1 MYVYVLQEVSRGHS
15 IPEQEQHGRRSE
27 SFNLRSSQFK
37 ICFMAQ
43 QQAITYQ
50 YDLFSETGQEV
61 DRPYDKSE
69 AVRGAQSAK
78 ALQVKEAG
86 EQGRALAPDLM
97 GAILCHSNI
106 KQAYKQVKQN
116 KGVAGIDQIA
126 VGEFA
131 VWYAEDG
138 KSLLGKL
145 YNGTYQPQGVK
156 QVEIPKP
163 NGGKRKLGIPTVTDR
178 IIQQAIAQVLSPIY
192 EQKFSDHSYG
202 FRPNR
207 SAHQALRKGC
217 GYVESG
223 RTVVIDMDLKTF
235 FDVVN
240 HDRLMY
246 RLSETIGDKTLLRLI
261 RKYLQSG
268 ILIDGVVS
276 QRTEGTPQGSPLS
289 PLLSN
294 IVLDELDK
302 ELERRGHKFVRYADD
317 CNIYVR
323 SQTAGERVMESIT
336 GFIESK
342 LKLLVNKDKSQ
353 VCEVNQTKFLG
364 YTIEKDGNLTI
375 AEKSIERFKEKV
387 RSITKRNRGVKF
399 EQVIAELVPV
409 MRGWLN
415 YFRYARCK
423 RVLKNLDSWIRRKL
437 RCYRLKQCKRVIT
450 LQRFLERQG
459 VESWQSWILA
469 LSGKGHW
476 CKSGCPQ
483 AHQAL
488 NNKWFDAA
496 GLYNLTLNYDRLNN

>member
-1 MYVYVLQEVSRGHS
+1 MSQPQE
-15 IPEQEQHGRRSE
+15 
-27 SFNLRSSQFK
+27 
-37 ICFMAQ
+37 
-43 QQAITYQ
+43 ITYQ
-50 YDLFSETGQEV
+50 YDLFNRQGGEV
-61 DRPYDKSE
+61 VRPFPKSE
-69 AVRGAQSAK
+69 AVCGAQGIK
-78 ALQVKEAG
+78 VLQVREAG
-86 EQGRALAPDLM
+86 EQERALTHDLM

-106 KQAYKQVKQN
+106 QQAYKQVKRN
-116 KGVAGIDQIA
+116 KGVAGIDQMPI
-126 VGEFA
+126 VEFA
-131 VWYAEDG
+131 EWYSHNAET
-138 KSLLGKL
+138 LLSEL

-192 EQKFSDHSYG
+192 ERKFSDQSYG

-207 SAHQALRKGC
+207 SAHQALRKGSE
-217 GYVESG
+217 YVEQG
-223 RTVVIDMDLKTF
+223 RHFVVDMDLKTF

-246 RLSETIGDKTLLRLI
+246 LLSTTIGDKTLLGLI

-268 ILIDGVVS
+268 IMVDGVVS

-323 SQTAGERVMESIT
+323 SQAAGERVLESISR
-336 GFIESK
+336 FIENK
-342 LKLLVNKDKSQ
+342 LKLKVNKEKSQ

-364 YTIEKDGNLTI
+364 YTIQKDGNLSI
-375 AEKSIERFKEKV
+375 AQESVKRFKEKV
-387 RSITKRNRGVKF
+387 RKITKRNRGVKF
-399 EQVIAELVPV
+399 EQVIAELTPV

-423 RVLKNLDSWIRRKL
+423 RLLENIDSWIRRKL

-450 LQRFLERQG
+450 LQQFLKSHG
-459 VESWQSWILA
+459 VETWQSRILA
-469 LSGKGHW
+469 LSGKGLW
-476 CKSGCPQ
+476 RKSGCPQ

-488 NNKWFDAA
+488 SNKWFNDS
-496 GLYNLTLNYDRLNN
+496 GLYNLSLNYARLNN

>member
-1 MYVYVLQEVSRGHS
+1 
-15 IPEQEQHGRRSE
+15 
-27 SFNLRSSQFK
+27 
-37 ICFMAQ
+37 MAQ
-43 QQAITYQ
+43 QQEITYQ
-50 YDLFSETGQEV
+50 YDLFNQMGQDVIRPFGTSEVVCG
-61 DRPYDKSE
+61 S
-69 AVRGAQSAK
+69 QSTK
-78 ALQVKEAG
+78 ALQLKEAG
-86 EQGRALAPDLM
+86 EQERALTHDFM

-116 KGVAGIDQIA
+116 KGVAGIDQMP

-131 VWYAEDG
+131 VWYAANGEI
-138 KSLLGKL
+138 LLSQL
-145 YNGTYQPQGVK
+145 HNGTYEPQGVK

-192 EQKFSDHSYG
+192 ERKFSDHSYG

-207 SAHQALRKGC
+207 SAHQALKKGSE
-217 GYVESG
+217 YVEQG
-223 RTVVIDMDLKTF
+223 RKIVVDMDLKTF

-246 RLSETIGDKTLLRLI
+246 RLSTTIGDKTLLGLI

-268 ILIDGVVS
+268 IMVDGVVS

-294 IVLDELDK
+294 IVLDELDE

-323 SQTAGERVMESIT
+323 SQVAGERVMESVSN
-336 GFIESK
+336 FIENK
-342 LKLLVNKDKSQ
+342 LKLIVNREKSQ

-364 YTIEKDGNLTI
+364 YTIQKDGNLSI
-375 AEKSIERFKEKV
+375 AIKSVERFKEKV
-387 RSITKRNRGVKF
+387 RNITKRNRGVKF
-399 EQVIAELVPV
+399 EQVIAELIPV

-415 YFRYARCK
+415 YFHKARCK
-423 RVLKNLDSWIRRKL
+423 SLLKNLDSWIRRKL
-437 RCYRLKQCKRVIT
+437 RCYRLKQCKRTIT
-450 LQRFLERQG
+450 LQQFLKSRG
-459 VESWQSWILA
+459 VDTWQTWILA

-476 CKSGCPQ
+476 RKSGCPQ
-483 AHQAL
+483 VQQAL
-488 NNKWFDAA
+488 SNKWFDEV
-496 GLYNLTLNYDRLNN
+496 GLYNLTLNYEKLNG

>member
-1 MYVYVLQEVSRGHS
+1 
-15 IPEQEQHGRRSE
+15 
-27 SFNLRSSQFK
+27 
-37 ICFMAQ
+37 MAQ
-43 QQAITYQ
+43 QQGITYQ
-50 YDLFSETGQEV
+50 YDLFNEMGQDV
-61 DRPYDKSE
+61 IRPFAKSE
-69 AVRGAQSAK
+69 VVNGALSTK

-86 EQGRALAPDLM
+86 EQERALTHDLM

-116 KGVAGIDQIA
+116 KGVAGIDQMP

-131 VWYAEDG
+131 LWYAENG
-138 KSLLGKL
+138 KTLLSKL
-145 YNGTYQPQGVK
+145 YNGIYQPQGVK

-192 EQKFSDHSYG
+192 ERKFSDHSYG

-207 SAHQALRKGC
+207 SAHQALRKGSE
-217 GYVESG
+217 YVEDG
-223 RTVVIDMDLKTF
+223 RGIVVDMDLKTF

-246 RLSETIGDKTLLRLI
+246 VLSLTIGDKTLLGLI

-268 ILIDGVVS
+268 IMVDGIVS

-302 ELERRGHKFVRYADD
+302 ELEHRGHKFVRYADD

-323 SQTAGERVMESIT
+323 SLEAGERVMESVSN
-336 GFIESK
+336 FIEIK
-342 LKLLVNKDKSQ
+342 LKLIVNKEKSQ

-364 YTIEKDGNLTI
+364 YTIQKDGNLSI
-375 AEKSIERFKEKV
+375 ATKSIDRFKEKV

-399 EQVIAELVPV
+399 EQVIAELIPV

-415 YFRYARCK
+415 YFHHARCK
-423 RVLKNLDSWIRRKL
+423 SLLKYLDSWIRRKL
-437 RCYRLKQCKRVIT
+437 RCYRLKQCKRTIT
-450 LQRFLERQG
+450 LQQFLKSRG
-459 VESWQSWILA
+459 VETWQSWILA
-469 LSGKGHW
+469 LSGVGHW
-476 CKSGCPQ
+476 RKSGGPQ

-488 NNKWFDAA
+488 NNKWFDEV
-496 GLYNLTLNYDRLNN
+496 GLYNLTLNYVKLNN

>member
-1 MYVYVLQEVSRGHS
+1 
-15 IPEQEQHGRRSE
+15 
-27 SFNLRSSQFK
+27 
-37 ICFMAQ
+37 MAQ
-43 QQAITYQ
+43 QQDITYQ
-50 YDLFSETGQEV
+50 YDLFNQTGQDV
-61 DRPYDKSE
+61 IRPFATGE
-69 AVRGAQSAK
+69 AVSGTESTK
-78 ALQVKEAG
+78 ALQIKEAG
-86 EQGRALAPDLM
+86 GQERALTHDLM

-116 KGVAGIDQIA
+116 KGVAGIDQMP

-131 VWYAEDG
+131 VWYAANGEI
-138 KSLLGKL
+138 LLSQL
-145 YNGTYQPQGVK
+145 HNGTYEPQGVK

-192 EQKFSDHSYG
+192 ERKFSDHSYG

-207 SAHQALRKGC
+207 SAHQALKKGSE
-217 GYVESG
+217 YVEQG
-223 RTVVIDMDLKTF
+223 RKIVVDMDLKTF

-246 RLSETIGDKTLLRLI
+246 RLSTTIGDKTLLGLI

-268 ILIDGVVS
+268 IMVDGVVS

-294 IVLDELDK
+294 IVLDELDE

-323 SQTAGERVMESIT
+323 SQTAGERVMESVSN
-336 GFIESK
+336 FIENK
-342 LKLLVNKDKSQ
+342 LKLIVNREKSQ

-364 YTIEKDGNLTI
+364 YTIQKDGNLSI
-375 AEKSIERFKEKV
+375 AIKSVERFKEKV
-387 RSITKRNRGVKF
+387 RNITKRNRGVKF
-399 EQVIAELVPV
+399 EQVIAELIPV

-415 YFRYARCK
+415 YFHKARCK
-423 RVLKNLDSWIRRKL
+423 SLLKNLDSWIRRKL
-437 RCYRLKQCKRVIT
+437 RCYRLKQCKRTIT
-450 LQRFLERQG
+450 LQQFLKSRG
-459 VESWQSWILA
+459 VDTWQTWILA

-476 CKSGCPQ
+476 RKSGCPQ
-483 AHQAL
+483 VQQAL
-488 NNKWFDAA
+488 SNKWFDEV
-496 GLYNLTLNYDRLNN
+496 GLYNLTLNYEKLNS

>member
-1 MYVYVLQEVSRGHS
+1 
-15 IPEQEQHGRRSE
+15 
-27 SFNLRSSQFK
+27 
-37 ICFMAQ
+37 MAQ
-43 QQAITYQ
+43 QQGITYQ
-50 YDLFSETGQEV
+50 YDLFNQEGEDVIRPFATSET
-61 DRPYDKSE
+61 
-69 AVRGAQSAK
+69 VRGTQTIK

-86 EQGRALAPDLM
+86 EQERALTHELM

-116 KGVAGIDQIA
+116 KGVAGIDQMP

-131 VWYAEDG
+131 VWYAGNGE
-138 KSLLGKL
+138 SLLSKL

-178 IIQQAIAQVLSPIY
+178 IIQQAVAQVLSPIY
-192 EQKFSDHSYG
+192 ERKFSDHSYG

-207 SAHQALRKGC
+207 SAHQALKKGSEYA
-217 GYVESG
+217 GQGRYYV
-223 RTVVIDMDLKTF
+223 VDLDLKTF

-246 RLSETIGDKTLLRLI
+246 RLSTTIGDKTLLGLI

-268 ILIDGVVS
+268 IMVDGIVS

-323 SQTAGERVMESIT
+323 SQEAGGRVMESISN
-336 GFIESK
+336 FIESK
-342 LKLLVNKDKSQ
+342 LKLIVNKDKSQ

-364 YTIEKDGNLTI
+364 YTIQRDGSLTI
-375 AEKSIERFKEKV
+375 AANSVVRFKEKV
-387 RSITKRNRGVKF
+387 RKITKRNRGVRF
-399 EQVIAELVPV
+399 EQIIAELTPV
-409 MRGWLN
+409 MRGWLD
-415 YFRYARCK
+415 YFRHARCK
-423 RVLKNLDSWIRRKL
+423 SLLQNLDFWIRRKL
-437 RCYRLKQCKRVIT
+437 RCYRLKQCKRTIT
-450 LQRFLERQG
+450 LQQFLKSRG
-459 VESWQSWILA
+459 VETWQSWILA
-469 LSGKGHW
+469 LSGVGHW
-476 CKSGCPQ
+476 RKSGCPQ

-488 NNKWFDAA
+488 NNKWFNEV
-496 GLYNLTLNYDRLNN
+496 GLYNLSINYVRLNN